1 MKKYAVIALASLFAI
16 SSIAEEKKDAKEEPP
31 KTKRVCVKK
40 TDPKT
45 KEEKESCRTV
55 KIHKKLE
62 GTKVPE
68 KK

>member
-1 MKKYAVIALASLFAI
+1 MKKYAVILFASLFMA
-16 SSIAEEKKDAKEEPP
+16 SGLAEEKKETKEEPP
-31 KTKRVCVKK
+31 KTKRVCIKK

-45 KEEKESCRTV
+45 KEEKETCKNV
-55 KIHKKLE
+55 KVHKKLE